1 MADFRKSL
9 SVGVAAAVAAAENK
23 KEIQDLINEVNS
35 QIEETYEGKVHFGVW
50 TLKKS
55 TPKKQTKG
63 NIFFGALNFDFL
75 EYDALCITNHEDKE
89 PIDLVEWKVGDA
101 GYPCILKYEEREAYC
116 YNREDLIT
124 ELSTLLSDVKTGE
137 AILKQLNKFN
147 KEEIGE

>member
-63 NIFFGALNFDFL
+63 NIFFWCSEF
-75 EYDALCITNHEDKE
+75 
-89 PIDLVEWKVGDA
+89 
-101 GYPCILKYEEREAYC
+101 
-116 YNREDLIT
+116 
-124 ELSTLLSDVKTGE
+124 
-137 AILKQLNKFN
+137 
-147 KEEIGE
+147 